1 MEQRPART
9 AGIGKTLKFKRRYLD
24 KILEGEKRSTI
35 RLGRVVVRGRL
46 ITIVGD
52 GRPIALARIDEVI
65 YKKVKD
71 LTDEDAR
78 LDGFKGLAEL
88 FRELRKIYGDFT
100 LEDDITILRF
110 TLVRRLDEGP
120 GASGRSWRL
129 DKR

>member
-1 MEQRPART
+1 MDEGPART
-9 AGIGKTLKFKRRYLD
+9 HGIGRTLKFKKRYLE
-24 KILEGEKRSTI
+24 KVLEGRKRSTI
-35 RLGRVVVRGRL
+35 RLGRVVVRDR
-46 ITIVGD
+46 IVTIVGD
-52 GRPIALARIDEVI
+52 GRPVALARIDEVI

-110 TLVRRLDEGP
+110 TLLKRLDEGS
-120 GASGRSWRL
+120 GSSSGRPR
-129 DKR
+129 